1 MKIAVSVAHVTANV
15 FTDIPCARQKLKPQK
30 NL

>member
-1 MKIAVSVAHVTANV
+1 MKNAVSGAYVTANV
-15 FTDIPCARQKLKPQK
+15 FTDIPWVRQKLKPQK